1 MLINRDL
8 PTAHPLAVVERFAAG
23 LIRHDSLLI
32 TEFVP
37 DSADLETFLT
47 RDVAAIAPA
56 GTRRVRN
63 RLIAETV
70 RLLDSF
76 HERGFA
82 HRDHKAPNLL
92 VTWRPPFEGRP
103 LLTLIDM
110 DGIRYVRRPTDE
122 QRTQALARLCVSLL
136 DSPGC
141 TRTDRLRFLRAH
153 LIGPGRTARQ
163 WKRHWRVIEG
173 LCRIKQDHRERRRR
187 WKLEHYGRQ

>member
-23 LIRHDSLLI
+23 LIRRDSLLI

-37 DSADLETFLT
+37 DSVDLETLLT

-56 GTRRVRN
+56 VARRVRN
-63 RLIAETV
+63 RLIDETA
-70 RLLDSF
+70 RLLEAF

-82 HRDHKAPNLL
+82 HRDLKAPNLL

-103 LLTLIDM
+103 LVTLIDM
-110 DGIRYVRRPTDE
+110 DGIRYVGRPTDE
-122 QRTQALARLCVSLL
+122 QRSRALARLCVSLL

-153 LIGPGRTARQ
+153 LTGPGRTARQ
-163 WKRHWRVIEG
+163 WKRRWRAIDG
-173 LCRIKQDHRERRRR
+173 LCRIKQDHRERRRQ
-187 WKLEHYGRQ
+187 WKLDNYGRQ